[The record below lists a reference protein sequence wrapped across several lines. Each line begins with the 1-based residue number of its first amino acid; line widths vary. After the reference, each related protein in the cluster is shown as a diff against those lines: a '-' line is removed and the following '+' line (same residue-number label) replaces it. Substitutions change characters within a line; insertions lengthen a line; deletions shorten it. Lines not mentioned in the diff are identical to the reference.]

1 MTKENNKLLKAQND
15 LGKNL
20 KPFVNKI
27 INKNKDLRKDRDAII
42 KLVYDYIQVLKIE
55 DKDTDNHSFSKLSK
69 TVFDSVGL
77 DMTEHHNTYFRKFA
91 NVCVQGALL
100 LHWQDLEILDN
111 KGNNTV
117 IKNLQFAKKDTVNW
131 ETNKYKVVKKDGK
144 KSAWK
149 MQHSIDKGQLVAPHN
164 LLVPFFMNG
173 SEKVLNDKENNRSY
187 ATLITVDNRDITNLY
202 NSFRDKSAREL
213 DEQEQVDDSL
223 DHPQMT
229 SLVNAMKVLSELFKD
244 ATMDKNFVASC
255 FVDKR
260 FISAYE
266 ELEQQQ
272 LNLKKCNSSNVVDTG
287 KGGKDDYWTSQ
298 KKLVGK
304 TQLTELKKTMGNK

>member
-1 MTKENNKLLKAQND
+1 MTKENNNKLLKAQND

-27 INKNKDLRKDRDAII
+27 INKNKDLRKDRDSII
-42 KLVYDYIQVLKIE
+42 KFVYDYIQILKIE
-55 DKDTDNHSFSKLSK
+55 DKDTDNHSFSKLSR
-69 TVFDSVGL
+69 TVFDSVNL

-100 LHWQDLEILDN
+100 FHWQDLKILDN

-117 IKNLQFAKKDTVNW
+117 IKNLQFAKKDSVNW
-131 ETNKYKVVKKDGK
+131 EINKYKVVKKDNK
-144 KSAWK
+144 KTAWR
-149 MQHSIDKGQLVAPHN
+149 MQHPIDKGQLVAPHN
-164 LLVPFFMNG
+164 LLIPFFMNG
-173 SEKVLNDKENNRSY
+173 SEKIVNDKT
-187 ATLITVDNRDITNLY
+187 TLLTVDNRDITNLY
-202 NSFRDKSAREL
+202 NSFRDISAREL

-223 DHPQMT
+223 EHPQMT
-229 SLVNAMKVLSELFKD
+229 SLISAIKVLSELFKD

-255 FVDKR
+255 FVDKN
-260 FISAYE
+260 FISAYD

-287 KGGKDDYWTSQ
+287 KGGKDDYWSNQ

-304 TQLTELKKTMGNK
+304 TKLTELKKTMENK

>member
-1 MTKENNKLLKAQND
+1 MTKENNNKLLKAQNE

-20 KPFVNKI
+20 KPFVSKI
-27 INKNKDLRKDRDAII
+27 INKNKDLRKDRDTII
-42 KLVYDYIQVLKIE
+42 KFVYDYIQILKIE
-55 DKDTDNHSFSKLSK
+55 DKDTDNHSFSKLSR
-69 TVFDSVGL
+69 TVFDSVNL

-100 LHWQDLEILDN
+100 LHWQDLKILDN

-131 ETNKYKVVKKDGK
+131 EKNKYKVVKKDGK
-144 KSAWK
+144 KQAWR

-164 LLVPFFMNG
+164 LLISFFMNG
-173 SEKVLNDKENNRSY
+173 SEKILNDKT
-187 ATLITVDNRDITNLY
+187 TLITVDNKDITNLY
-202 NSFRDKSAREL
+202 NSFRDISAREL

-223 DHPQMT
+223 EHPKMN
-229 SLVNAMKVLSELFKD
+229 SIIDAIKVLSEMFKD

-260 FISAYE
+260 FIGAYD

-287 KGGKDDYWTSQ
+287 KGGKDDYWSNQ

-304 TQLTELKKTMGNK
+304 AQLTELKKTMENK